1 MMNRIAILLGSLLLC
16 VSGFSQQ
23 KDPDTDKVKAL
34 EQEIRILNDA
44 VKSLQKLKISGYI
57 QTQYQYA
64 ETDADGISFNLP
76 NRANEYE
83 ANALKSY
90 GRFGVRRGRIKFIYE
105 EKLIQG
111 VFQLDITEKGVS
123 LKDAFLAVRDPLF
136 GTNILQ
142 AGIFMRPFGHEI
154 SYSSSRRESPERSR
168 IVQSLFPDMFDLGT
182 MLTLQ
187 PAKTSP
193 LNILKLEAAFVAG
206 NGLRPQISSR
216 MDFIG
221 RLSVA
226 KPLGSNTQ
234 FGLGVSTYLGGV
246 QQTDERRYVM
256 KDKQF
261 TLESNTPDNIGRYAK
276 RQYYG
281 ADAQFSVTS
290 IMGFTQLR
298 GEYIF
303 GVHPGN
309 ANGAYAFKHTALPQG
324 PVYMRKI
331 SGGYITLAQDFG
343 ATPLT
348 FVGKYDW
355 YNPNTEVSRNEIGV
369 QGSGTG
375 AGDISRYTVG
385 LGILWRFNPSLR
397 LTAYYDIVINERTVN
412 LKDTKNERGDIIRY
426 GYEGQRKEN
435 VFTLRLQYRF

>member
-1 MMNRIAILLGSLLLC
+1 MDRIVILLGCMIFCATS
-16 VSGFSQQ
+16 FAQQ
-23 KDPDTDKVKAL
+23 KDNNTEQVVAL
-34 EQEIRILNDA
+34 EQEIRLLNDA
-44 VKSLQKLKISGYI
+44 VRSLQKLKVSGYI

-64 ETDADGISFNLP
+64 ETDADGINFTLP
-76 NRANEYE
+76 NRANVYE
-83 ANALKSY
+83 TDALKSF
-90 GRFGVRRGRIKFIYE
+90 GRFGIRRGRIKFSYE
-105 EKLIQG
+105 ENLMQG
-111 VFQLDITEKGVS
+111 VFQLDITDKGVNFR
-123 LKDAFLAVRDPLF
+123 DVYLAVRDPLF

-168 IVQSLFPDMFDLGT
+168 IIQSLFPDMFDLGS

-193 LNILKLEAAFVAG
+193 LNILKLEAAFVSG
-206 NGLRPQISSR
+206 NGIRPQISSR

-226 KPLGSNTQ
+226 KPLGRNMQ

-261 TLESNTPDNIGRYAK
+261 TLESSTLDNIGKYAA

-281 ADAQFSVTS
+281 VDAQYSMNSAIGV
-290 IMGFTQLR
+290 TQLR

-303 GVHPGN
+303 GAHPGN
-309 ANGAYAFKHTALPQG
+309 ANSAYNFKLTALPQG
-324 PVYMRKI
+324 PVYMRNI
-331 SGGYITLAQDFG
+331 SGGYITLAQDLG

-355 YNPNTEVSRNEIGV
+355 YNPNTDVSGNDIGI

-375 AGDISRYTVG
+375 AGDITRHTVG
-385 LGILWRFNPSLR
+385 LGLLWRFNPSLR
-397 LTAYYDIVINERTVN
+397 LTAYYDIVINERTTN

>member
-1 MMNRIAILLGSLLLC
+1 MNRIAILLSSLLIC
-16 VSGFSQQ
+16 VYGYSQQ
-23 KDPDTDKVKAL
+23 KEYDTEKIGAL
-34 EQEIRILNDA
+34 EQEIRLLNDA
-44 VKSLQKLKISGYI
+44 VRSLQKLKVSGYI

-64 ETDADGISFNLP
+64 ETDADGINFMLP

-83 ANALKSY
+83 ANALKSF

-105 EKLIQG
+105 ESLMQG
-111 VFQLDITEKGVS
+111 VFQLDITEKGVN
-123 LKDAFLAVRDPLF
+123 LKDAYLAVRDPLF
-136 GTNILQ
+136 GTNIMQ

-154 SYSSSRRESPERSR
+154 SYSSARRESPERSR
-168 IVQSLFPDMFDLGT
+168 IVQSLFPDMFDFGT
-182 MLTLQ
+182 KLTLQ
-187 PAKTSP
+187 PANTSP
-193 LNILKLEAAFVAG
+193 LNIMKLETALVAG
-206 NGLRPQISSR
+206 NGIRPQISSR

-221 RLSVA
+221 RLSVV
-226 KPLGSNTQ
+226 KSLRSNTQ

-281 ADAQFSVTS
+281 VDAQFSVNS
-290 IMGFTQLR
+290 AMGFTQLR

-309 ANGAYAFKHTALPQG
+309 AKGAYTFKHTALPLG
-324 PVYMRKI
+324 PVYMRNI
-331 SGGYITLAQDFG
+331 SGGYITLAQDLG
-343 ATPLT
+343 ATPFT

-355 YNPNTEVSRNEIGV
+355 YNPNTDVSGNDIGV

-375 AGDISRYTVG
+375 AGDITRHTVG
-385 LGILWRFNPSLR
+385 IGLLWRIFPSLR
-397 LTAYYDIVINERTVN
+397 LTAYYDIVINERAAN
-412 LKDTKNERGDIIRY
+412 LKDTKNESGDIIRY